1 MTPHF
6 GQTMLEASMTL
17 PQPGQFLVGRRGT
30 LVAMGLGGETG
41 GGGIGRGAG
50 SGTPARRGR
59 SRPLVPRD
67 KVRGAAR
74 PVQRPP
80 GASLDD
86 GAAAPYRAPSPLSR
100 DPAMRLM
107 RRSLAVAALVAA
119 SASVLPAQ
127 GAAPAAAGAPTGVR
141 KELIQQVEDAERKL
155 LALAEAVPQAKYAW
169 RPAEGVRSI
178 GEVFVHV
185 AGANLMIPGVAGV
198 PAATGITLARDAEK
212 TMTDQAQIV
221 NALRQSFAHVKQAIA
236 AMPDAD
242 LDAPVTLFGQPTTKR
257 GVFVLIA
264 THAHEH
270 LGQSIAYARMN
281 GIAPPW
287 SAGGGN

>member
-1 MTPHF
+1 
-6 GQTMLEASMTL
+6 
-17 PQPGQFLVGRRGT
+17 
-30 LVAMGLGGETG
+30 
-41 GGGIGRGAG
+41 
-50 SGTPARRGR
+50 
-59 SRPLVPRD
+59 
-67 KVRGAAR
+67 
-74 PVQRPP
+74 
-80 GASLDD
+80 
-86 GAAAPYRAPSPLSR
+86 
-100 DPAMRLM
+100 
-107 RRSLAVAALVAA
+107 VAALVAA

-127 GAAPAAAGAPTGVR
+127 GTAPAAAAAPAGSPTGSPTGVR

-155 LALAEAVPQAKYAW
+155 LALAEAVPQAKYSW